1 MQTYVALRFPLAS
14 LLFEAVKVACSLVEE
29 NAPRRQIAQN
39 VGTLVVLDGL
49 DEASFFATIDHVQR
63 LLSDGAEVH
72 QELHAETAGKQC
84 LIRGFAHLEE
94 KLDAVVPSLPRE
106 NIWVTLDHD
115 EIEQVKPFL
124 IVLAVGGRLEL
135 EEVV

>member
-1 MQTYVALRFPLAS
+1 M
-14 LLFEAVKVACSLVEE
+14 
-29 NAPRRQIAQN
+29 
-39 VGTLVVLDGL
+39 
-49 DEASFFATIDHVQR
+49 
-63 LLSDGAEVH
+63 LSDGAEVH

-84 LIRGFAHLEE
+84 LISGFAHLEE

-106 NIWVTLDHD
+106 HIWVTLDHD

-124 IVLAVGGRLEL
+124 IVLAVRRRLEF